1 MGLAMAIDTN
11 DNAVLKVVFMGTP
24 AFAIPALDALSDAGC
39 DIVGVYTQPDRR
51 SGRGRRL
58 TASPVKQAAI
68 ERGLPVFQP
77 ASLRRDAEA
86 RAHIASLKPDVIV
99 VVAYGLF
106 LPADTLTVPPLGALN
121 IHPSLLPKH
130 RGPSPVATAILE
142 GDATTGVTLM
152 QLDEGMDSGPIIAQR
167 ETPIDAHETA
177 ETLTARLFD
186 MGAQLLADT
195 LPSWRTGEIAPMT
208 QVESEATITSL
219 MKREDGAIDWTQ
231 PSRLH
236 CAAGTRIPS
245 LAWNSFTRWNG
256 RQLKIYQASAL
267 EMPTDAAPGT
277 VVMLLT
283 EGVGVATGDGVL
295 LLRRVQIEGRQ
306 AADIA
311 DFTRGYRDFT
321 GSILGAS

>member
-1 MGLAMAIDTN
+1 MGLVMATDKN
-11 DNAVLKVVFMGTP
+11 DNAALKVVFMGTP
-24 AFAIPALDALSDAGC
+24 AFAVPALDALSDAGC

-58 TASPVKQAAI
+58 TASPVKQAAL

-77 ASLRRDAEA
+77 ASLRRDADA
-86 RAHIASLKPDVIV
+86 RAHIASLRPDVIV

-106 LPADTLTVPPLGALN
+106 LPADTLAAPPLGALN

-130 RGPSPVATAILE
+130 RGPSPVATAILQ

-219 MKREDGAIDWTQ
+219 LKREDGTIDWTQ
-231 PSRLH
+231 P
-236 CAAGTRIPS
+236 AAYIARQVRAYHPWPG
-245 LAWNSFTRWNG
+245 SFTHWNG
-256 RQLKIYQASAL
+256 RQLKIHQASAPD
-267 EMPTDAAPGT
+267 MSTDAAPGT
-277 VVMLLT
+277 VIALT
-283 EGVGVATGDGVL
+283 QGVGVATGDGVL